1 MNTLKQFPY
10 EQVLVLGLAKSGAAA
25 ARILLEN
32 GKKVRVNDF
41 KKEENN
47 STAQELRNFGIEVVT
62 GGHPL
67 SVLDDVEVVIKNPG
81 IPYDNVIVKEAIHRN
96 IPVIT
101 EVELAGLLTDG
112 PIVGITGSNGKT
124 TTTTLIYEMLRGSGE
139 QAKLSGNIGTVASEV
154 ARESEP
160 EDILVMELSSFQ
172 LLGIQTFKAN
182 VSVLLNIFE
191 AHLDYHKTLNHY
203 ANAKAK
209 IFENQTKD
217 DFAVFNLD
225 DDMVVQLVDQT
236 NAQKIPFSA
245 TQPCKDGAWFD
256 GNMVYFKEKP
266 IIKRKDIVLVG
277 EHNFENILAAI
288 AAASLMGATPE
299 AIRHVLTT
307 FQGVRHRMQFVREF
321 KDRTFYNDSKATNIL
336 ATSSALNAFQQPI
349 VLLAGGLD
357 RGNDFDDLIPYLKNV
372 KSMVLFGQTAEK
384 IKAAG
389 NMAGIERV
397 EIVDNV
403 EQAVQHAYAQS
414 EEGDVILLSPACASW
429 DQYRSF
435 EERGD
440 MFVRAVHK
448 L

>member
-1 MNTLKQFPY
+1 MNTIKQFPY

-41 KKEENN
+41 KKEEENQA
-47 STAQELRNFGIEVVT
+47 AQELRHFGIEVIT

-101 EVELAGLLTDG
+101 EIELAGLLTDG

-124 TTTTLIYEMLRGSGE
+124 TTTTLIYEMLRSSGE
-139 QAKLSGNIGTVASEV
+139 KAKLSGNIGTVASEV
-154 ARESEP
+154 ARDSDP
-160 EDILVMELSSFQ
+160 DDILVMELSSFQ

-182 VSVLLNIFE
+182 ISVLLNIFE
-191 AHLDYHKTLNHY
+191 AHLDYHKTMSHY

-209 IFENQTKD
+209 IFENQTED
-217 DFAVFNLD
+217 DYAVYNLD
-225 DDMVVQLVDQT
+225 DERVVELADRT
-236 NAQKIPFSA
+236 NARKVPFSV
-245 TQPCKDGAWFD
+245 TRPCKDGVWFD
-256 GNMVYFKEKP
+256 GDTVYFKDEP
-266 IIKRKDIVLVG
+266 IIKRNEIVLVG
-277 EHNFENILAAI
+277 DHNFENILAAI
-288 AAASLMGATPE
+288 AASRLMGATPE
-299 AIRHVLTT
+299 AIRNVLTT

-321 KDRTFYNDSKATNIL
+321 ENRTFYNDSKATNIL
-336 ATSSALNAFQQPI
+336 ATSSALNAFKQPI
-349 VLLAGGLD
+349 ILLAGGLD
-357 RGNDFDDLIPYLKNV
+357 RGNDFDELIPYLDNV

-384 IKAAG
+384 IKNTA
-389 NMAGIERV
+389 NQAGIHDV
-397 EIVDNV
+397 KIVDNV

-414 EEGDVILLSPACASW
+414 ESGDVVLLSPACASW

>member
-1 MNTLKQFPY
+1 MNTIKQFPY

-41 KKEENN
+41 KKEEENQA
-47 STAQELRNFGIEVVT
+47 AQELRHFGIEVIT

-101 EVELAGLLTDG
+101 EIELAGLLTDG

-124 TTTTLIYEMLRGSGE
+124 TTTTLIYEMLRSSGE
-139 QAKLSGNIGTVASEV
+139 KAKLSGNIGTVASEV
-154 ARESEP
+154 ARDSEP
-160 EDILVMELSSFQ
+160 DDILVMELSSFQ

-191 AHLDYHKTLNHY
+191 AHLDYHKTMSHY

-209 IFENQTKD
+209 IFENQTED
-217 DFAVFNLD
+217 DYAVYNLD
-225 DDMVVQLVDQT
+225 DDMVVELAGRT
-236 NAQKIPFSA
+236 NARKVPFSA
-245 TQPCKDGAWFD
+245 TRPCKDGVWFD
-256 GNMVYFKEKP
+256 GDTVYFKDES
-266 IIKRKDIVLVG
+266 IIKRNEIVLVG
-277 EHNFENILAAI
+277 DHNFENILAAI
-288 AAASLMGATPE
+288 AASRLMGATPE
-299 AIRHVLTT
+299 AIRNVLTI

-321 KDRTFYNDSKATNIL
+321 EYRTFYNDSKATNIL
-336 ATSSALNAFQQPI
+336 ATSSALNAFKQPI
-349 VLLAGGLD
+349 ILLAGGLD
-357 RGNDFDDLIPYLKNV
+357 RGNDFDELIPYLDNV

-384 IKAAG
+384 IKNTAKQ
-389 NMAGIERV
+389 AGIDDV

-414 EEGDVILLSPACASW
+414 ESGDVVLLSPACASW